1 MMEPYRHM
9 PLGRSLLV
17 HMKSRNDPG
26 VGRCGVPHHM
36 IGSQPVL
43 RSLPRTRL
51 ASVVWLSAF
60 RFRLCESSRRAATV
74 GWGAVVC
81 GMLTLAAGGVGRGE
95 PTKPAGGEAD
105 VLARREA
112 ELTRQYV
119 DLERSFL
126 RLADVLATTDPR
138 RAAVLRD
145 AFDQARSSEV
155 GDRLGRI
162 VTLLEAGQLLKAG
175 AGQEGAI
182 EQFRELLALL
192 EEGGGD
198 RGLAD
203 TKQQVREFLTRVTK
217 LIARQRD
224 IEGSTEAGGD
234 ADDLGDRQRKAA
246 AEAGELAV
254 DLGRFARRVDDS
266 PADDA
271 QPESDKPAGEKA
283 GDSKPSDSDSKPK
296 PGAGDSKPGG
306 DEGGEPAADGEED
319 GPITGDDDASRARRT
334 QRRVQ
339 EAEKRMQAAREKL
352 NDATRREARS
362 EQEKAV
368 EELETAR
375 AELEEILRQLREEEV
390 ERLLV
395 QLETRIRQMLRIERG
410 ILAAA
415 EKLAADMAMSQ
426 PEKRI
431 EGVRIGREQAEV
443 TAEAARALTL
453 VRDDGSAVAVPE
465 ALDQVH
471 DDCVQAAAR
480 FTRGD
485 VGQATLGLVGDIV
498 TGLEE
503 LLAALEKSRRKEE
516 EDRQQAGG
524 AGGRPAE
531 PGEQPLVDKLA
542 ELKMLRSL
550 QLRVNNRTQRF
561 SQLLDEGTERTTEP
575 ELIEALGRLAER
587 QRSIERAARDIVTGR
602 TE

>member
-1 MMEPYRHM
+1 
-9 PLGRSLLV
+9 
-17 HMKSRNDPG
+17 
-26 VGRCGVPHHM
+26 
-36 IGSQPVL
+36 
-43 RSLPRTRL
+43 
-51 ASVVWLSAF
+51 
-60 RFRLCESSRRAATV
+60 
-74 GWGAVVC
+74 
-81 GMLTLAAGGVGRGE
+81 
-95 PTKPAGGEAD
+95 
-105 VLARREA
+105 
-112 ELTRQYV
+112 
-119 DLERSFL
+119 
-126 RLADVLATTDPR
+126 
-138 RAAVLRD
+138 
-145 AFDQARSSEV
+145 
-155 GDRLGRI
+155 GD
-162 VTLLEAGQLLKAG
+162 
-175 AGQEGAI
+175 
-182 EQFRELLALL
+182 
-192 EEGGGD
+192 
-198 RGLAD
+198 
-203 TKQQVREFLTRVTK
+203 
-217 LIARQRD
+217 
-224 IEGSTEAGGD
+224 S
-234 ADDLGDRQRKAA
+234 
-246 AEAGELAV
+246 
-254 DLGRFARRVDDS
+254 
-266 PADDA
+266 
-271 QPESDKPAGEKA
+271 
-283 GDSKPSDSDSKPK
+283 DSKPGDSDSKPGDSDSKPK

-480 FTRGD
+480 LTRGD
-485 VGQATLGLVGDIV
+485 VGQATLGFVGDIV

-561 SQLLDEGTERTTEP
+561 SQLLDEGTERATEP

>member
-1 MMEPYRHM
+1 M
-9 PLGRSLLV
+9 
-17 HMKSRNDPG
+17 
-26 VGRCGVPHHM
+26 
-36 IGSQPVL
+36 
-43 RSLPRTRL
+43 
-51 ASVVWLSAF
+51 
-60 RFRLCESSRRAATV
+60 
-74 GWGAVVC
+74 C

-95 PTKPAGGEAD
+95 PTKPAASEAD

-182 EQFRELLALL
+182 EQFRELLSLL

-246 AEAGELAV
+246 AEAAELAG
-254 DLGRFARRVDDS
+254 DLGRFARRVDES

-271 QPESDKPAGEKA
+271 QPEGDKPGGEKA
-283 GDSKPSDSDSKPK
+283 GDSKPGGSDSKPGDSNSKPGDSDSKPK

-334 QRRVQ
+334 QRRLQ

-410 ILAAA
+410 ILVAA

-516 EDRQQAGG
+516 DDRQQAGG
-524 AGGRPAE
+524 SGGRPAE

-561 SQLLDEGTERTTEP
+561 SQLLDEGTERATEP